1 MASWIW
7 IFIKKVID
15 EIKDLSSRIT
25 LNQQGEPLL
34 HPNIMEMIEYG
45 KKAGLSV
52 SLLTNG
58 TRLTPEY
65 TEKLIELGLDRIV
78 FSFDAIDKETY
89 EAVRVKSEFQSTLK
103 KCTPFH

>member
-1 MASWIW
+1 
-7 IFIKKVID
+7 
-15 EIKDLSSRIT
+15 
-25 LNQQGEPLL
+25 
-34 HPNIMEMIEYG
+34 MEMIEYG

-103 KCTPFH
+103 KMYSISLRETMKQAEKHLYVHLWFFF